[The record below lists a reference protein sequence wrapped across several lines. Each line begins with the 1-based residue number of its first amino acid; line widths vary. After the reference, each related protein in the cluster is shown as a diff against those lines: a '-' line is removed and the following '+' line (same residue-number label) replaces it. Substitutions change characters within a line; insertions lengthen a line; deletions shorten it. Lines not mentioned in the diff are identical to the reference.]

1 MKLTIVK
8 QQDNSFKVAYDSDY
22 ETLKKFKV
30 GDLLE
35 CEIRKPR
42 NYKFHKKFFALLNL
56 VYQNQETYNNIDD
69 LREDLTVASGF
80 YESRNNLQNEPVKKA
95 KSISFAKMSEDDF
108 GKFYNSIVDVI
119 VKYFKFDK
127 ETIQENIE
135 QFY

>member
-8 QQDNSFKVAYDSDY
+8 QLNNTFKVAYDSDY
-22 ETLKKFKV
+22 ETLKKIKV

-56 VYQNQETYNNIDD
+56 VYQNQERYSNIDD
-69 LREDLTVASGF
+69 LRHDLTIVSG
-80 YESRNNLQNEPVKKA
+80 YYTERVDIQGETLKKA
-95 KSISFAKMSEDDF
+95 NSISFAKMSEDDF
-108 GKFYNSIVDVI
+108 TKLYESFLTSIQ
-119 VKYFKFDK
+119 KYFHFDK

>member
-56 VYQNQETYNNIDD
+56 VYQNQEIYNNIDD

-108 GKFYNSIVDVI
+108 GKFYNSILDVI
-119 VKYFKFDK
+119 VNYFHFDK